1 MKKYLSVFKISFEDG
16 FVYPV
21 NFIMWRVRT
30 VVQILIAYF
39 LWDTVFMDPT
49 REVFGYNRAR
59 IMTYVLGLIIVR
71 SVVLSARSGE
81 VAGELSRGDLTN
93 YLVKP
98 VNYLRYWFTRDM
110 ADKVMNI
117 LFGIVEF
124 TLIILVLK
132 PTIFLQTNPAYLLIF
147 LALMVLAVIAFFFLL
162 FIFSSFTAWYP
173 NQAWAAAFFLMI
185 FVEFLG
191 GGFFPIDVLPPVV
204 QNIIYLTPFPYLL
217 FYPLQVYLGKF
228 SLAMSLRGLAIAFVW
243 VVLLIFLVKK
253 MWKEA
258 VKVYDVAGR

>member
-1 MKKYLSVFKISFEDG
+1 MKKYFSVFKISFQDG

-39 LWDTVFMDPT
+39 LWDTVFLDPN
-49 REVFGYNRAR
+49 RIVFGYDRAR
-59 IMTYVLGLIIVR
+59 IMTYILGLIVIR
-71 SVVLSARSGE
+71 SIVLSARSGE
-81 VAGELSRGDLTN
+81 VAGELSRGDVTN
-93 YLVKP
+93 YLTKP
-98 VNYLRYWFTRDM
+98 LNYLRYWFARDL
-110 ADKVMNI
+110 ADKAMNI
-117 LFGIVEF
+117 LFGVVEL
-124 TLIILVLK
+124 TLIFLILR
-132 PTIFLQTNPAYLLIF
+132 PTFFWQTNPMYLMIF
-147 LALMVLAVIAFFFLL
+147 IGLVVLAVVVFFFLL
-162 FIFSSFTAWYP
+162 FIFNSFTAWYP
-173 NQAWAAAFFLMI
+173 NQAWGAAFFLMI

-191 GGFFPIDVLPPVV
+191 GGFFPVDVLPPLA

-228 SLAMSLRGLAIAFVW
+228 SLAMSLRGLVIAFAW
-243 VVLLIFLVKK
+243 VIFLALVTKK